1 MKIDGTTVGQMADT
15 YLHRIMGNTTETI
28 INNLPA
34 YSTVGLRIAALNGQY
49 QGDYSQQIRIQ
60 TPEGLPG

>member
-1 MKIDGTTVGQMADT
+1 MKIDGITAGQGVDT
-15 YLHRIMGNTTETI
+15 YLHTVMGNRTESI